1 MESKVAAQDETGMG
15 ARAGALGCP
24 LTLCDSPQGPSVNI
38 SGPHG
43 TPPNEID
50 LTHLQKARRGLRI
63 TMASDVS
70 SVTLES
76 LRRGAMPLKS

>member
-43 TPPNEID
+43 TPPNEI
-50 LTHLQKARRGLRI
+50 
-63 TMASDVS
+63 
-70 SVTLES
+70 
-76 LRRGAMPLKS
+76 